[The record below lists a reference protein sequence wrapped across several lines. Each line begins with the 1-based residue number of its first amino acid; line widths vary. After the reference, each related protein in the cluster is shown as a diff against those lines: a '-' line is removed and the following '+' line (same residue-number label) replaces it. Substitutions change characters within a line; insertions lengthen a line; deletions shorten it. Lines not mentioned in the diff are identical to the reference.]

1 MQLLPLLALASVLAV
16 SGSEEADVDNDFGH
30 DHGHLLEP
38 CGCAALESLHP
49 FDIGCGGAHEAKVD
63 AAILKLQS
71 CEKSTEACSAMV
83 TDPDTGESEQPCQMA
98 FFTLQAHHDFCL
110 DGQVDVQVDLLVH
123 EYEEFCHSCVIHR
136 NYDAAITS
144 TCPDVDCEDPDPA
157 YLAFH
162 ALNETCTEDPSACCN
177 DNIEQGAY
185 ELLLSYHD
193 QCDEAVIPFYM
204 ERAVHTW
211 ESWCIDARCNRVGP
225 DYNGLA
231 CPSPPPQSPE
241 PPPPP
246 VPKPPEPSPPPVG
259 GTGEEEEEEEEEP
272 PPPPHVDED
281 DEHHHDHEEEEEEP
295 PPPPPPPPPHDG
307 DDGDDGEHH
316 NTGGDGLPSP
326 GADGSVMTYEDL
338 DSYFNKVPWWIEGLG
353 VAAGWILFMVFV
365 IFFMFV
371 WLVIQVRTMRRMLT
385 RRSGMPIYSR
395 FESKDGRTDNGG
407 IDMGQMNGASRS
419 AAHGDVA

>member
-1 MQLLPLLALASVLAV
+1 MCHERQQVTSTAT
-16 SGSEEADVDNDFGH
+16 GH

-204 ERAVHTW
+204 ERAVHRGRAGAST
-211 ESWCIDARCNRVGP
+211 RCNASDPITIATPAVAAAAVARAAAAAG
-225 DYNGLA
+225 A
-231 CPSPPPQSPE
+231 
-241 PPPPP
+241 
-246 VPKPPEPSPPPVG
+246 KPPEPSPPLG
-259 GTGEEEEEEEEEP
+259 GTGRRRRRRRSRRRRR
-272 PPPPHVDED
+272 
-281 DEHHHDHEEEEEEP
+281 
-295 PPPPPPPPPHDG
+295 
-307 DDGDDGEHH
+307 
-316 NTGGDGLPSP
+316 TW
-326 GADGSVMTYEDL
+326 M
-338 DSYFNKVPWWIEGLG
+338 
-353 VAAGWILFMVFV
+353 
-365 IFFMFV
+365 
-371 WLVIQVRTMRRMLT
+371 RTMSPPRRGGGGGGAAAAAAADADA
-385 RRSGMPIYSR
+385 RRR
-395 FESKDGRTDNGG
+395 R
-407 IDMGQMNGASRS
+407 R
-419 AAHGDVA
+419 